1 MGNES
6 QDRGG
11 GAGRPAPPAQRGEPM
26 NGQQPQDPATGQTR
40 EAGLPGAHPAGEPG
54 QPEPAAENPPAAPDP
69 DPVPPARPARESR
82 VEMTELVLPNDANP
96 LGNILG
102 GKVMHLMDIAG
113 ALAAA
118 RHSRRI
124 CVTASVDRIDFLH
137 PIRVGEA
144 ILLEAQVTDA
154 GRTSMEVRV
163 NVYSENLRTGQRRH
177 TATAFF
183 TFVALDDSGRP
194 APVPAVIAETPDE
207 QRLQAEAR
215 LRRQE
220 RLARAGRAGTGL
232 PEAAGEGPAGTVPA
246 GGTRPGPSAGGFPA
260 GGTPSGGLPAGTA
273 PRPDPAGGAIP

>member
-1 MGNES
+1 MD
-6 QDRGG
+6 DR
-11 GAGRPAPPAQRGEPM
+11 
-26 NGQQPQDPATGQTR
+26 QPQGMEGEGSGEGPVAGAEPPGGR
-40 EAGLPGAHPAGEPG
+40 EL
-54 QPEPAAENPPAAPDP
+54 
-69 DPVPPARPARESR
+69 PVPPARPARESR

-118 RHSRRI
+118 RHSRRV

-144 ILLEAQVTDA
+144 ILVEAQVTDA

-183 TFVALDDSGRP
+183 TFVALDEHGRP
-194 APVPAVIAETPDE
+194 TPVPAVIAETPDE
-207 QRLQAEAR
+207 QRLQIEAR
-215 LRRQE
+215 RRRQA
-220 RLARAGRAGTGL
+220 RLARAGRVGTAE
-232 PEAAGEGPAGTVPA
+232 PEAGPPA
-246 GGTRPGPSAGGFPA
+246 GGDPSDPAASVGAPDPPSGGGTFDPPA
-260 GGTPSGGLPAGTA
+260 GGDTPGPQA
-273 PRPDPAGGAIP
+273 

>member
-1 MGNES
+1 
-6 QDRGG
+6 
-11 GAGRPAPPAQRGEPM
+11 M
-26 NGQQPQDPATGQTR
+26 NGQQPQDPETGQAR
-40 EAGLPGAHPAGEPG
+40 EAGLPGARPSGEPG
-54 QPEPAAENPPAAPDP
+54 RPEPAAENPPAAPDP

-232 PEAAGEGPAGTVPA
+232 PEGAAQGVAAAAAGAGPKGETQAG
-246 GGTRPGPSAGGFPA
+246 PGARGIQA

-273 PRPDPAGGAIP
+273 PDPEPAGGATP